1 MNPPDVVDEADL
13 TFPADADGYHLR
25 PGGQARSLV
34 LCEVGEVPGRF
45 LFKRYDEETLA
56 GLDEEALLAMVRW
69 RRELSRQDRATLDR
83 RCAWPVSVVR
93 QGEVTGEVTGG
104 EAGEV
109 TGEVTG
115 GEAGEVTGGEAGRE
129 AGRVTGILI
138 RPAPERMF
146 IELRDRRVPRHLDEL
161 TRSPE
166 RVNALRDHYGTRY
179 YEPPYKLAVLGRLL
193 ATVQWLHEQGYV
205 VGDLQLRNAV
215 FTVDPA
221 PAVYLLDCD
230 SCLRV
235 GGRGALP
242 EVDPEQWKLPREG
255 AFTLESDYY
264 KLAWAVVRCLQ
275 ESAETWSL
283 DEVALARVLPARHRR
298 LISQCVDGAPESV
311 DVERWRAAGE
321 SWRWLVTPERI
332 YVETDSDLRV
342 AWRRGR
348 SAVGDGSR
356 VRHGG
361 VVVLL
366 VVLAA
371 IAVVALVTWG
381 V

>member
-1 MNPPDVVDEADL
+1 MVDEADL

-25 PGGQARSLV
+25 PGGQAKSLV
-34 LCEVGEVPGRF
+34 LCEVSGVPGRF
-45 LFKRYDEETLA
+45 LVKRYDEETLA

-69 RRELSRQDRATLDR
+69 RRELSRRDRATLDR

-93 QGEVTGEVTGG
+93 QGRVTSRVT
-104 EAGEV
+104 
-109 TGEVTG
+109 
-115 GEAGEVTGGEAGRE
+115 
-129 AGRVTGILI
+129 GRVTGILI

-230 SCLRV
+230 SCLPV

-264 KLAWAVVRCLQ
+264 KFAWAVVRCLQ

-298 LISQCVDGAPESV
+298 LIGQCVDGAPESV
-311 DVERWRAAGE
+311 DTERWRVAGE

-348 SAVGDGSR
+348 SALWDGSR

-361 VVVLL
+361 VVVLI

>member
-1 MNPPDVVDEADL
+1 MNPPDVVEEADL
-13 TFPADADGYHLR
+13 TPSADADGYYLR
-25 PGGQARSLV
+25 PGGQARSLEP
-34 LCEVGEVPGRF
+34 CEVGGVPGRF

-56 GLDEEALLAMVRW
+56 GLDEDALLAMVRW
-69 RRELSRQDRATLDR
+69 RRELPRQDRAALDR
-83 RCAWPVSVVR
+83 RCAWPIAAV
-93 QGEVTGEVTGG
+93 
-104 EAGEV
+104 
-109 TGEVTG
+109 
-115 GEAGEVTGGEAGRE
+115 GRD
-129 AGRVTGILI
+129 RITGILI
-138 RPAPERMF
+138 RPAPEQMF
-146 IELRDRRVPRHLDEL
+146 VELRDRRVPRHLDEL

-166 RVNALRDHYGTRY
+166 RVDALRDHYGTRY

-193 ATVQWLHEQGYV
+193 STVQWLHEQGYV

-215 FTVDPA
+215 FTIDPA

-230 SCLRV
+230 SCLPV

-242 EVDPEQWKLPREG
+242 EADPEQWKLPREG
-255 AFTLESDYY
+255 AFTPESDYY
-264 KLAWAVVRCLQ
+264 KFAWAVVRCLQ

-283 DEVALARVLPARHRR
+283 DETALARVLPSRHRR
-298 LISQCVDGAPESV
+298 LIEQCVDGAPASV

-332 YVETDSDLRV
+332 YVETDSNLRE

-356 VRHGG
+356 SRHGG
-361 VVVLL
+361 VVVLI